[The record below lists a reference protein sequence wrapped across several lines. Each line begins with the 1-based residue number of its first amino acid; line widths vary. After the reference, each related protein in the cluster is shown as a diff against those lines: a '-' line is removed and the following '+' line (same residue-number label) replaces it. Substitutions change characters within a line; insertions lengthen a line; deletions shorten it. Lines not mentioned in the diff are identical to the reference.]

1 MRPAASACS
10 AYVPGVRTR
19 PYLPGMAVPG
29 GAAPGDAGRAGRARR
44 CGHARPGRAREP
56 RPRAGATAGRGSRA
70 YPGLPV
76 ETVSSMVS
84 VLGLYGS

>member
-1 MRPAASACS
+1 MLCVRARRAHS
-10 AYVPGVRTR
+10 AY
-19 PYLPGMAVPG
+19 LAG
-29 GAAPGDAGRAGRARR
+29 GAAPGGAATPGP
-44 CGHARPGRAREP
+44 ARPG
-56 RPRAGATAGRGSRA
+56 AGAAAGPGSRA